1 MKIPTPETHRFYTLA
16 KDKAREAVKLERI
29 SRQLADLGLPVS
41 SKEIYLEASTSW
53 QEAIGA
59 MSHVVWQDPE

>member
-1 MKIPTPETHRFYTLA
+1 MKVPTPETHHFYRLA
-16 KDKAREAVKLERI
+16 KDKAREAIELERI

-41 SKEIYLEASTSW
+41 GKEIYREANTSW
-53 QEAIGA
+53 QEAVGA

>member
-1 MKIPTPETHRFYTLA
+1 MKLPTPETHRFYVLA

-41 SKEIYLEASTSW
+41 SKEIYHEANTSW

-59 MSHVVWQDPE
+59 MSRVEWEAPE